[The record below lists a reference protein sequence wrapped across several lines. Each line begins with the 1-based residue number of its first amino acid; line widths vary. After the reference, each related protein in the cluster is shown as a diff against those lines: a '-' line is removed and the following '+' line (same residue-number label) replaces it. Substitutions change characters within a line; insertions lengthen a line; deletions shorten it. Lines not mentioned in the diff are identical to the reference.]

1 MKGPLSPGSGL
12 HSLLLYGVGVDSTPA
27 RRVAYLPSLAL
38 GLPAGL
44 HLGTSTLLFESAKA
58 LLGRDLWLKPPQH

>member
-27 RRVAYLPSLAL
+27 RRVASPTLTSTWLAGRTAL
-38 GLPAGL
+38 G
-44 HLGTSTLLFESAKA
+44 HQHLLFESAKA